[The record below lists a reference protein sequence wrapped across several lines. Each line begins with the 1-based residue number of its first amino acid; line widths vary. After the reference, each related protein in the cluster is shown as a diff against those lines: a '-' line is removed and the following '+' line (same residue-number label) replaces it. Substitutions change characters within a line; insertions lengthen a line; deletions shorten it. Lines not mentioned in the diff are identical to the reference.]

1 MRRRWRARLRW
12 FSSAGGLGGLR
23 VYSPGVVCGIVMS
36 VWSYW
41 QRNVDAPAWLIAGL
55 MLVPYYGLAGF
66 WMARK
71 RSVEVGAL
79 VGAVTAVLGFVIVS
93 LTMIVYAA
101 GTQPWLEP
109 VAYLLFS
116 LTFLIPAAF
125 VGGSCG
131 LVGGTLAHVNIVRS
145 PWHRRSY

>member
-1 MRRRWRARLRW
+1 MRRRRRARLRW
-12 FSSAGGLGGLR
+12 LRSAGGLGGLR

-41 QRNVDAPAWLIAGL
+41 QRNVDAPVPLIAGL
-55 MLVPYYGLAGF
+55 MFVPYYGLAGF

-101 GTQPWLEP
+101 GTEPWLKP
-109 VAYLLFS
+109 VAYILYS
-116 LTFLIPAAF
+116 LMFLMPAVI
-125 VGGSCG
+125 VGATCG
-131 LVGGTLAHVNIVRS
+131 LLGGTLAHVNIVRS
-145 PWHRRSY
+145 PWHRRP

>member
-1 MRRRWRARLRW
+1 MRRRWRARLW
-12 FSSAGGLGGLR
+12 WLSSVGGLGGLR
-23 VYSPGVVCGIVMS
+23 VYAPGVVCGIVMS

-41 QRNVDAPAWLIAGL
+41 QRNVDAPVPLIAGL
-55 MLVPYYGLAGF
+55 MFVPYYGLVGF

-71 RSVEVGAL
+71 RSVEVGSL

-101 GTQPWLEP
+101 GTQPWLKP
-109 VAYLLFS
+109 VAYILYG

-125 VGGSCG
+125 VGATCG
-131 LVGGTLAHVNIVRS
+131 LVGGALAHANIVRS
-145 PWHRRSY
+145 PWDRRP